1 MGEGEGGLS
10 LALVRVR
17 SRQQHSDNFDWRIRT
32 RTRGSSHLG
41 FTERNLGE
49 IEKKLFSSPSVKDT
63 KAIVG
68 HGHVMPYKLQMIA
81 HKLF

>member
-1 MGEGEGGLS
+1 MWGRGGGLS

-17 SRQQHSDNFDWRIRT
+17 SRQQHSDNFDWRIRDQ
-32 RTRGSSHLG
+32 GQQPSWLHSQKSEG
-41 FTERNLGE
+41 N
-49 IEKKLFSSPSVKDT
+49 KKTVPLCVKDT

-68 HGHVMPYKLQMIA
+68 HGYVMPYKLQMIA